1 MLCIFF
7 SVWLK
12 LRSGISKFENF
23 NFTLETGHNLVQIFS
38 TELTTRFSAQEIITI
53 PNGPEP
59 LTLAVG
65 ATVGLLRN
73 LSTRLNL
80 VNGSVGTVRAIVP
93 QKRGKKVKF
102 ILVDFG
108 ESYRGSVVVKHMHNG
123 HPVYGVPIFPM
134 RMQVLEEGRMKSFT
148 AIPLALR

>member
-1 MLCIFF
+1 M
-7 SVWLK
+7 
-12 LRSGISKFENF
+12 
-23 NFTLETGHNLVQIFS
+23 QIFS

-59 LTLAVG
+59 LTIAVG

-123 HPVYGVPIFPM
+123 RPVYGVPIFPM